1 MSINSFREWVNLRLF
16 SSKQLVL
23 QIFSGL
29 SIAAAILSFALI
41 VYVVGFPPSSENNA
55 VQMIMMKS
63 VFGFYLLNFFV
74 RFLYTFEPRK
84 FFKQTRLEWIL
95 LFLILIEATSS
106 LLFNFPLGENTLSL
120 ILGHNSTR
128 LYLFLLLIF
137 LLTLFIINFAKA
149 STFFEFLTLHPSTL
163 FILSFIL
170 LISIGTGAL
179 MLPAMHYGSASFLV
193 SLFTSTSACCVTGL
207 TVVDT
212 ATYFTLKG
220 KITIMI
226 LIQLGGLSIISFAT
240 FFASLFNK
248 GLGLK
253 HTTLMA
259 DYYSSDSIL
268 SAKYLLRQIIITSLL
283 IESIAS
289 IFLFFEFGYYTDFP
303 SLKNQIFTAVF
314 HSVSAFNNAGFSTYT
329 GNLYDPV
336 IRHAVALH
344 LTIGLII
351 FFGSLGFSTIQELFN
366 PVAIRERSQRKW
378 RKISISSKIAL
389 YSSLWLIA
397 LGALIFYF
405 YEKDNALAEFTLG
418 EKIAES
424 IFMSITPRT
433 AGFNAMDYGA
443 IKIPTL
449 IVTVFLMFVG
459 ASSGSTGGGIKT
471 STFALL
477 FVSAWA
483 SVRGKK
489 NIELFKHSIAW
500 ELLNKA
506 FSILLFSATFCL
518 ACWLVLCTIDPEID
532 AMKLL
537 FEEVSAFGT
546 VGLSTGITA
555 QLSAPSKYIII
566 VSMFVG
572 RVGTITLALALS
584 SQVTSTRYKYPGAHF
599 MVG

>member
-16 SSKQLVL
+16 GSKQAVL
-23 QIFSGL
+23 LMFSGL
-29 SIAAAILSFALI
+29 SIAVAILSFALI
-41 VYVVGFPPSSENNA
+41 VYIVGFPPSHETNYI
-55 VQMIMMKS
+55 QMILLKS
-63 VFGFYLLNFFV
+63 IFGFYMLNFFV

-95 LFLILIEATSS
+95 LLLILIEALST
-106 LLFNFPLGENTLSL
+106 LLFNFPIGENILSA
-120 ILGHNSTR
+120 ILGHHSIR
-128 LYLFLLLIF
+128 LYLFLLLTF

-179 MLPAMHYGSASFLV
+179 MLPAMHYGPPSFII

-220 KITIMI
+220 KIAIMI

-253 HTTLMA
+253 HTSLMA
-259 DYYSSDSIL
+259 DYYSTDSIL
-268 SAKYLLRQIIITSLL
+268 SAKSLLRQIIITSLL
-283 IESIAS
+283 IESVAS
-289 IFLFFEFGYYTDFP
+289 VLLFIEFGYYADFP
-303 SLKNQIFTAVF
+303 SFKSQLFTAVF
-314 HSVSAFNNAGFSTYT
+314 HSVSAFNNAGFSTYS
-329 GNLYDPV
+329 GNLYEPV

-344 LTIGLII
+344 LTIGAVI

-366 PVAIRERSQRKW
+366 PSYIRERRKSKW

-397 LGALIFYF
+397 IGSAIFFF
-405 YEKDNALAEFTLG
+405 YERDNALAEFTFA
-418 EKIAES
+418 EKIGES
-424 IFMSITPRT
+424 IFMGITPRT
-433 AGFNAMDYGA
+433 AGFNSMDYGVV
-443 IKIPTL
+443 KIPTL
-449 IVTVFLMFVG
+449 IVTIFLMFVG

-471 STFALL
+471 STFTLL

-483 SVRGKK
+483 SVRGQK

-518 ACWLVLCTIDPEID
+518 ACWLALCTIDPGID
-532 AMKLL
+532 PMKLL

-555 QLSAPSKYIII
+555 SLSQASKYIII